1 VSQLQQ
7 SKVLHVE
14 ELLQRLGDKR
24 YHEFLRVPAMSAGI
38 YVLQP
43 GATDNQ
49 TPHKEAEIY
58 YVVRGQAKMRLAR
71 EEREVREADVVFVE
85 AGLHTAS
92 STSRKNW
99 CCWLSSRRL
108 RVFNFAGRCGAGAS
122 PANAVFHRCSWV
134 TSPAASRNTPLWR
147 LRPSRAGST
156 IAYNLAGPPGPQHHC
171 VGRPLAGA
179 KYIPACTGCAHLL

>member
-1 VSQLQQ
+1 VTEL
-7 SKVLHVE
+7 LHIA
-14 ELLQRLGDKR
+14 ELLQRLGGKR

-85 AGLHTAS
+85 AGLEHRFFDIAEE
-92 STSRKNW
+92 
-99 CCWLSSRRL
+99 LVL
-108 RVFNFAGRCGAGAS
+108 LVIFA
-122 PANAVFHRCSWV
+122 PAES
-134 TSPAASRNTPLWR
+134 L
-147 LRPSRAGST
+147 
-156 IAYNLAGPPGPQHHC
+156 
-171 VGRPLAGA
+171 
-179 KYIPACTGCAHLL
+179 